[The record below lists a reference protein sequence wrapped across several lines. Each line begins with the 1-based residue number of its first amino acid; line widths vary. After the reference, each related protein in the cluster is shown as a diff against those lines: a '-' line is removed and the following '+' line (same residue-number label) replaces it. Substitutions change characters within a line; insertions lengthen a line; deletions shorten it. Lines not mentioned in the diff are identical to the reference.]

1 MGRRTRMG
9 SVKMHTFKKG
19 QVVYRVKVRDDDV
32 YDVCDDV
39 CDDEI
44 P

>member
-1 MGRRTRMG
+1 MG

-19 QVVYRVKVRDDDV
+19 QVVYRVKVRDAAAD
-32 YDVCDDV
+32 DDV

>member
-1 MGRRTRMG
+1 MG
-9 SVKMHTFKKG
+9 SVKKLTFKKG

-32 YDVCDDV
+32 YDVHDAR
-39 CDDEI
+39 DDEI

>member
-1 MGRRTRMG
+1 MG

-19 QVVYRVKVRDDDV
+19 QVVYRVKVRDDDD
-32 YDVCDDV
+32 DVCDDV
-39 CDDEI
+39 WDDEI

>member
-1 MGRRTRMG
+1 M
-9 SVKMHTFKKG
+9 KKHTFKKG

-32 YDVCDDV
+32 YDDA

>member
-1 MGRRTRMG
+1 MG

-19 QVVYRVKVRDDDV
+19 QVVYRVKVRDDD
-32 YDVCDDV
+32 DDDDDV
-39 CDDEI
+39 CYDEI

>member
-1 MGRRTRMG
+1 MG

-19 QVVYRVKVRDDDV
+19 QVVYRVKVRDDD
-32 YDVCDDV
+32 DDDDDDDV
-39 CDDEI
+39 CYDEI

>member
-1 MGRRTRMG
+1 MG

-19 QVVYRVKVRDDDV
+19 QVVYRVKVRDDD
-32 YDVCDDV
+32 DDDDV
-39 CDDEI
+39 CYDEI